1 MKNNA
6 TYLYSA
12 VLVVG
17 DFIALVA
24 AFVLAY
30 FLRFRILDVV
40 GSSSVGA
47 RGFSVAIL
55 SVLPLWILVNAL
67 LGLYSQNVYE
77 KRFSELGRLGFGSI
91 IGMLTVIGYDFFSD
105 SAVLPGRLI
114 PVYAM
119 LLGFVFLVC
128 FRSFVRIGRK
138 QLFRYNFGVNDVL
151 VVGNTEST
159 RSLTASINDTLH
171 SGQRVVGVVGCK
183 VPGVPYF
190 ENFEQATQNT
200 KFISIIQTE
209 LYRSQEKNNE
219 ILRYAH
225 LNHVSYR
232 FIPGNTELFSG
243 NITIELFDSVPMVAV
258 HQTALT
264 GWGRIS
270 KRLFDVVVSL
280 IILLLLSPVM
290 LLFAIIIKL
299 SDLREPVF
307 FRQIRLTRFNHEFRV
322 FKFRSVKHG
331 LNCSPEE
338 GFAKLGRPDLLK
350 QYRDNGDYL
359 PGDPRFTRIGRFMRA
374 TSIDEL
380 PQLFNVLLGD
390 LSLVGPR
397 TLVPQE
403 LNTYSRKHSILSV
416 KAGITGLAQVS
427 GRKDISFE
435 ERRRLD
441 VYYVQNWSFWLDIV
455 IMIKTLRVMFTSSGD
470 K

>member
-232 FIPGNTELFSG
+232 FIPGNTELF
-243 NITIELFDSVPMVAV
+243 L
-258 HQTALT
+258 
-264 GWGRIS
+264 W
-270 KRLFDVVVSL
+270 
-280 IILLLLSPVM
+280 
-290 LLFAIIIKL
+290 
-299 SDLREPVF
+299 
-307 FRQIRLTRFNHEFRV
+307 
-322 FKFRSVKHG
+322 
-331 LNCSPEE
+331 
-338 GFAKLGRPDLLK
+338 
-350 QYRDNGDYL
+350 QYYN
-359 PGDPRFTRIGRFMRA
+359 
-374 TSIDEL
+374 
-380 PQLFNVLLGD
+380 
-390 LSLVGPR
+390 R
-397 TLVPQE
+397 T
-403 LNTYSRKHSILSV
+403 
-416 KAGITGLAQVS
+416 
-427 GRKDISFE
+427 F
-435 ERRRLD
+435 
-441 VYYVQNWSFWLDIV
+441 
-455 IMIKTLRVMFTSSGD
+455 
-470 K
+470 

>member
-403 LNTYSRKHSILSV
+403 LNTYSRKHAILSV

>member
-374 TSIDEL
+374 TSVDEL

-403 LNTYSRKHSILSV
+403 LNTYSRKHAILSV